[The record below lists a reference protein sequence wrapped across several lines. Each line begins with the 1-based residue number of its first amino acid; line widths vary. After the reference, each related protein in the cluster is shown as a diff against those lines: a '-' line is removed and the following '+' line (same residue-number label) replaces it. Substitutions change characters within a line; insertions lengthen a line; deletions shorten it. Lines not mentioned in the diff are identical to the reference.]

1 MAKVP
6 TPRTKVFRAVAGLCS
21 TALVALLLIT
31 TTFPE
36 RLRAFPGRVAWLPVL
51 PMIRVS
57 GPEDRFSVVFRDRR
71 GVGLE
76 FDRPGSVRLELSLWG
91 WLHLRPLLV
100 EVVPPLKLVPGGQA
114 IGVML
119 APAGVLVEGILP
131 VQESTGGLRYPAR
144 EAGLQAGDVIV
155 AVDGLAVSSP
165 DEVARL
171 LSRAAKEG
179 RPVRVVYMREGRRH
193 ETRLAPT
200 AGVVARGDT
209 AARVGGE
216 AHGIGLLLRDPAV
229 GVGTLTFYDPQTG
242 RFAALGHMVV
252 EGSRRPVTMPDGR
265 IVRAAISGVAAAVR
279 GRPGEKIGLFRRE
292 SGELGVVE
300 RNTPVGIFGRL
311 TGEVPPGLITE
322 PLPVALDGQ
331 VKEGP
336 ATALTVVDG
345 ERVEAFAIEV
355 LRIRTLGVPESQR
368 LVLRVTDPGLL
379 ARTGGI
385 VQGMSGSPIIQEGH
399 LIGAITHVAVQDPT
413 RGYGVLME
421 PMVEASGLWG
431 SAEGPRASLS
441 NNRVAA

>member
-6 TPRTKVFRAVAGLCS
+6 TPRATALRAVVGFCS
-21 TALVALLLIT
+21 VALVALLLVT

-36 RLRAFPGRVAWLPVL
+36 RLRTFPGRVAWLPVL

-57 GPEDRFSVVFRDRR
+57 GPEDRFSVVFRDMR
-71 GVGLE
+71 GVGLA

-91 WLHLRPLLV
+91 WLRLRPLLV
-100 EVVPPLKLVPGGQA
+100 EVVPPLELMPGGQA

-119 APAGVLVEGILP
+119 APAGVLVEGLLP
-131 VQESTGGLRYPAR
+131 VQESTGRLSYPAR
-144 EAGLQAGDVIV
+144 DAGLQVGDVIV
-155 AVDGLAVSSP
+155 EVDGVPVGSP
-165 DEVARL
+165 EEVARL
-171 LSRAAKEG
+171 LSRAVQEG
-179 RPVRVVYMREGRRH
+179 RPARVAYVRGGRRR
-193 ETRLAPT
+193 ETRLMPA
-200 AGVVARGDT
+200 AGVVVRGET
-209 AARVGGE
+209 AARTGGE
-216 AHGIGLLLRDPAV
+216 SYGVGLLLRDPAI
-229 GVGTLTFYDPQTG
+229 GVGTLTFYDPRTG
-242 RFAALGHMVV
+242 RFAALGHMVA

-265 IVRAAISGVAAAVR
+265 IVRAAISGVAAAAR
-279 GRPGEKIGLFRRE
+279 GRPGEKIGMFHRE
-292 SGELGVVE
+292 SGQLGIVE

-311 TGEVPPGLITE
+311 TGELPPGLVTE

-336 ATALTVVDG
+336 ATALTVVEG

-399 LIGAITHVAVQDPT
+399 LVGAITHVAVQDPT
-413 RGYGVLME
+413 RGFGVLME

-431 SAEGPRASLS
+431 PAEGPRANLS
-441 NNRVAA
+441 NTRVAA